1 MSKVGRGLIKQVI
14 RIGVLYLGF
23 RYGSAWIGGFSV
35 DNEMVLLTFCFAF
48 SVLETGL
55 RPLLKVLCLPLDIL
69 TFGMMRKVLYL
80 IVISGLLYS
89 TIWWM
94 PSLHITAETFAQ
106 QVQTLIA
113 VWIFTLTVL
122 LVTR

>member
-1 MSKVGRGLIKQVI
+1 MSKVGRGLIKQVS

-35 DNEMVLLTFCFAF
+35 DNEAILLAFCFAF

-69 TFGMMRKVLYL
+69 TFGITRKVLYL